1 VWGVPPAS
9 TPPYPQQPAP
19 DGSTSALPYVPAP
32 GTPEFTSPFPPAPA
46 SAPPPGGGAPPS
58 FGPAAVPTSSGAL
71 PAADP
76 FGRHAAPAEDGK
88 WAVPPRVQ
96 SAIDAVR
103 ASRSGRH
110 GADRAP
116 AEDPDTGAPAPERF
130 GAAAET
136 GTGPDRGDRATG
148 AATEAGHPGAMP
160 SRVRPAAP
168 RPGAATGGAPAQG
181 GADTPTT
188 ETPVLATPTRVDA
201 ESVLAAVRD
210 VPGVR
215 GADLRTDAAGGRTLR
230 LDVADGVDP
239 DEITAAAGHALRDR
253 LGVEARLTVA
263 DADDEL
269 DVAQDDRAE
278 LDRTAGGAA
287 TPALRAP
294 GRGGDPRAVI
304 ERIQV
309 ATAGS
314 ECAVEVCLTADG
326 VRAVGRAGGPALDP
340 YLLRV
345 AAQAT
350 ADAVGVLVA
359 GRARCAVEHVDVVT
373 AGPCRVVVVVLV
385 LLAGDTAERL
395 VGSAVAGGDPRQ
407 ATVRATMSA
416 LNRRLVPLLDAVLT

>member
-1 VWGVPPAS
+1 
-9 TPPYPQQPAP
+9 
-19 DGSTSALPYVPAP
+19 
-32 GTPEFTSPFPPAPA
+32 
-46 SAPPPGGGAPPS
+46 
-58 FGPAAVPTSSGAL
+58 
-71 PAADP
+71 
-76 FGRHAAPAEDGK
+76 
-88 WAVPPRVQ
+88 VQ

-103 ASRSGRH
+103 ASRPGRH

-116 AEDPDTGAPAPERF
+116 AGDPDAGALAPERF
-130 GAAAET
+130 GATGDA

-148 AATEAGHPGAMP
+148 AGTEAVHPGSTP
-160 SRVRPAAP
+160 NRVRPGTP
-168 RPGAATGGAPAQG
+168 RPGAATGDAAAPG
-181 GADTPTT
+181 GDTPTT

-239 DEITAAAGHALRDR
+239 DEITAAAGDALRDR

-263 DADDEL
+263 DAGDEL

-314 ECAVEVCLTADG
+314 ECAVEVCLTAEG

-416 LNRRLVPLLDAVLT
+416 LNRRLVPLLDAVLA